1 MVYLVL
7 FANIVLLVTG
17 QTVWKLGLEQAGGL
31 RLDNL
36 VSVLFSPLI
45 LLGIVIYGLAT
56 VLWLYVLSR
65 LPISLAYPLQ
75 SIAFLLGLV
84 VAILV
89 FKESVPPNRWVGA
102 AIILGGITVL
112 SWK

>member
-17 QTVWKLGLEQAGGL
+17 QTVWKIGLERAGGL

-36 VSVLFSPLI
+36 LSVLFSPLI
-45 LLGIVIYGLAT
+45 LLGILIYGLAT

-65 LPISLAYPLQ
+65 VPLSLAYPLQ

-84 VAILV
+84 IAVLI
-89 FKESVPPNRWVGA
+89 FKESVPLNRWVGA

>member
-17 QTVWKLGLEQAGGL
+17 QTVWKIGLERTGGL
-31 RLDNL
+31 RLENL
-36 VSVLFSPLI
+36 FSVLFSPLI
-45 LLGIVIYGLAT
+45 LLGIGIYGVAT

-75 SIAFLLGLV
+75 SLAFVLALVIAMVL
-84 VAILV
+84 
-89 FKESVPPNRWVGA
+89 FKESIPPNRWIGV
-102 AIILGGITVL
+102 AIILTGITVL